1 MTWLLRPLLKPRGS
15 LVKGGRH
22 ACWEEIGRMAC
33 CQGVRCRALVHHCEV
48 LCEVGRVLGWPARRG
63 TAAQG
68 GRVFLDEVV
77 GVPHEAARRS
87 VVKVVLYHGTPPSPQ
102 RCALA

>member
-1 MTWLLRPLLKPRGS
+1 
-15 LVKGGRH
+15 
-22 ACWEEIGRMAC
+22 MAC

-68 GRVFLDEVV
+68 GRVLLDEVV

-102 RCALA
+102 KCALACEAVLSSTNNLQQRNGF